1 MASPDKSKQKILKAK
16 KTMPKSSRK
25 QMDILNKPK
34 NVEALKT
41 IERGSSIPNSHNQKK
56 RVSSQN
62 KENVKRMKTSEQ
74 INENTCVSLERQT
87 ALLEQVKHLIR
98 QELCRISYKVLDEK
112 LNELSERI
120 GKTQCRNKHE
130 AIACEL
136 FVKIGRLQRR
146 MKAVLPSETDC
157 LEPSTLSSNT
167 VCRTAPSNVK
177 NLDKNQE
184 AVNDPNKRVTPVNPN
199 PLQPSEKTS
208 QIINL
213 SEDLVKF
220 VSESNIDDVMVITVA
235 NPHLKNSVTSH
246 PTEIRKTTP
255 ENFKNSPNA
264 KFDGGNPAPVLM
276 PPSKADLSPKAITP
290 VAENGVEESGS
301 FDHLPPLPEPPPI
314 LRELTDNV
322 LDTLPPQKPELRVK
336 QILRPWG
343 IALTWNIPKINPRC
357 APVESYHLFLCY
369 ESSKDKLTWK
379 KIGEIKAL
387 PLPMACTLSQFLT
400 ASKYYFTIQSKDIF
414 GRYGPFCDIKCIPG
428 FSENLT

>member
-1 MASPDKSKQKILKAK
+1 MWVPYNAK
-16 KTMPKSSRK
+16 
-25 QMDILNKPK
+25 
-34 NVEALKT
+34 
-41 IERGSSIPNSHNQKK
+41 GFG
-56 RVSSQN
+56 
-62 KENVKRMKTSEQ
+62 KTSPHFRRYLKQ
-74 INENTCVSLERQT
+74 QPKRA
-87 ALLEQVKHLIR
+87 ALPLAGRAGGWAAGGAGAHLPGPGR
-98 QELCRISYKVLDEK
+98 RARSFGQGRGA
-112 LNELSERI
+112 RRA
-120 GKTQCRNKHE
+120 GGQ
-130 AIACEL
+130 A
-136 FVKIGRLQRR
+136 RLQ
-146 MKAVLPSETDC
+146 
-157 LEPSTLSSNT
+157 
-167 VCRTAPSNVK
+167 TAPSNVK

-264 KFDGGNPAPVLM
+264 KFDGGVVEKKKLEFVIDLTREGLSTCNTENPAPVLM